1 MSRILLHIGHPK
13 TGTTA
18 LQSVFSKNS
27 KVLLDQASTLYPT
40 LTTPQEYKH
49 AIAIPWLFKADN
61 APIRRRTHAHGTKLE
76 RISKQYWDS
85 LVNEV
90 NNTKHERLILSAEGF
105 WTILRR
111 SSEKQTMVFRQKIY
125 EIGND
130 AQVIAYLKSPA
141 PYFLSRINQ
150 KLRNFKPVTLPR
162 RNYLSSAIKGWEEL
176 RFNHYSWRV
185 FDRENLVNQDIIDD
199 FCANYLPATF
209 DTSLLDR
216 VGAEKANSSVSNEAL
231 VMIEETTKA
240 YPVLSHDIYDR
251 RRARVVSIL
260 RKADQEI
267 GGDLRPS
274 LKESA
279 RNEII
284 GRCEDLHWLQERGLT
299 FRDIDYGSL
308 RHSTL
313 GKIFEEFTCVADFCP
328 VDSERLAS
336 LKAVAET
343 QIHQLFKA
351 KTRHLFWPFRQ
362 L

>member
-1 MSRILLHIGHPK
+1 
-13 TGTTA
+13 
-18 LQSVFSKNS
+18 
-27 KVLLDQASTLYPT
+27 
-40 LTTPQEYKH
+40 
-49 AIAIPWLFKADN
+49 
-61 APIRRRTHAHGTKLE
+61 
-76 RISKQYWDS
+76 
-85 LVNEV
+85 
-90 NNTKHERLILSAEGF
+90 
-105 WTILRR
+105 
-111 SSEKQTMVFRQKIY
+111 
-125 EIGND
+125 
-130 AQVIAYLKSPA
+130 
-141 PYFLSRINQ
+141 
-150 KLRNFKPVTLPR
+150 VTLPR